1 MLQALRSSL
10 RHRAAPLVKAM
21 VLVFTLLSL
30 QVPAA
35 NAAMVGTE
43 ALVAAQAERAKV
55 AEFLQRDQVR
65 QAFVE
70 QGLDADLAL
79 ARVDRLTDA
88 EIASLVDAI
97 DELPA
102 GGDVVGALVF
112 VFFVLLITDLAGLT
126 HVYPFVNR

>member
-1 MLQALRSSL
+1 MLQALRSSM
-10 RHRAAPLVKAM
+10 RHRAAPLVKGL
-21 VLVFTLLSL
+21 VVVFTLFSL
-30 QVPAA
+30 QIPTA

-43 ALVAAQAERAKV
+43 SLVTVQAERAKV
-55 AEFLQRDQVR
+55 TEFLQRDEVK

-88 EIASLVDAI
+88 EVASLVDAI
-97 DELPA
+97 DEMPA
-102 GGDVVGALVF
+102 GGDVVGAIVF
-112 VFFVLLITDLAGLT
+112 VFLVLLITDLAGLT